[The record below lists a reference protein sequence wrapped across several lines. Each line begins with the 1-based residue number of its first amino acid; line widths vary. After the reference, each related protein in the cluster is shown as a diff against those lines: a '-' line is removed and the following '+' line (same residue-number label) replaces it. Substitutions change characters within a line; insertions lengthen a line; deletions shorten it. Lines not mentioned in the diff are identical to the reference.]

1 MKLDNEEK
9 KQNNDGK
16 SNRSNFKWLNKIKNK
31 SSARKSK
38 IIFNLDG
45 LGEIEFAKMHR
56 EANRPLNKIKE
67 FDKNTKFCPC
77 CSLPIEQKGYIER
90 FNFCDNTDKFSE
102 CGRGISLYF
111 SYFRFAIL
119 ILCLAFTSVALPAF
133 YLTYYSSKE
142 LVDVCNKIYEL
153 HKNDI
158 NITYPECLKFIKLDD
173 DSTINFGEWVLY
185 FNSVNLESYRL
196 LLNKLSNSSNKIEK
210 VLYNYSFMYFISL
223 LSLFILNLMYIVLLF
238 NRNKQYDILV
248 TSPSDYTIMIRN
260 IDSAFHIFWKKINK
274 LNDIIS
280 GRVGC
285 ISSDRTSKSY
295 NEIQKKANKLK
306 VDLGIENFA
315 LNKEINI
322 LEAFHQFIKNKICDN
337 SNDYIFQINQIN
349 ICYKISEYMKIE
361 EKIQDL
367 KKQLVIAIFAPYQQR
382 RNDDL
387 DFNERKY
394 FYPPFT
400 IFGFNIFCFDV
411 CQKSKFVSDIQEE
424 KAKLEKKLEELIKK
438 TESLN
443 EENFSGCI
451 FITFETMK
459 EPEKFLETYPKNFV
473 MSLLIKIKNIK
484 YFLCRC
490 FISREESKRFF
501 LKRNLDLHIAP
512 EPEDIIFENLEYSS
526 MERNL
531 RILFIYFLSFIIIGF
546 CFFVIFEFNR
556 LQIEKNIA
564 NNKRNKNL
572 IKYSLSLLI
581 TGVISLINIVFEKIL
596 GHLTKIEKHIS
607 MTDHYLSLSIKLT
620 LFTFINSAI
629 VPLISDSYVSKEGNY
644 ELLVLNITTY
654 FLTHSLITPL
664 IWTFN
669 FRFLYKKIKICC
681 IEKSDNHNMTQRE
694 LNEIYE
700 LPDMAIAYKY
710 SYIFKTLLMSFFYM
724 PIFPLS
730 TFISSVGL
738 FFGYFMEKFNFS
750 KMYKRPEMLNSK
762 ICEFYSNYFII
773 NLFMLTIGDYI
784 FTNRNIPNNKWTFIN
799 LTLFG
804 ILILIPYNQIFSLD
818 FLGINESDLKQEKYK
833 DIFLTFYNDYERSNP
848 MTKKEGIKHFINKL
862 IEKNFVEENRY
873 KEIMDNI
880 ENINLMELYYESKKS
895 FRQNSIKRSYTHKS
909 TIIQNKNKT
918 SYILNFNN
926 FVKNNKEI
934 VLNYLLSLVKKKN
947 TISKNNIIED
957 NIKEEKQEEIN
968 NKDNKD
974 NHFGLEVNEIKN
986 KPEDLIYDLATNRN
1000 YYKESEQKINLKNS
1014 ESFYPIQLNVRK
1026 NIPTKNVNTN
1036 SKNQSKN
1043 ILLNNKRKVRFTIGK
1058 KNNNENINDHN
1069 NKNIND
1075 DNKYDII
1082 NNNNNNINY
1091 KIDEIKDIEIYN
1103 RYKKNK
1109 KHKKK
1114 FDFKFSKYSKNIKTN
1129 AINNNLK
1136 NTNNNIIININ
1147 RKNNNPK
1154 IYNEISPNQDIS
1166 PFNFENYDE
1175 LHQKILN
1182 QYKSSTKLNSIDE
1195 YSGGLYRKEYE
1206 KKQKNIKIKKFD
1218 VKNNIFD
1225 LYNFENI

>member
-1 MKLDNEEK
+1 
-9 KQNNDGK
+9 
-16 SNRSNFKWLNKIKNK
+16 
-31 SSARKSK
+31 
-38 IIFNLDG
+38 
-45 LGEIEFAKMHR
+45 
-56 EANRPLNKIKE
+56 
-67 FDKNTKFCPC
+67 
-77 CSLPIEQKGYIER
+77 
-90 FNFCDNTDKFSE
+90 
-102 CGRGISLYF
+102 
-111 SYFRFAIL
+111 
-119 ILCLAFTSVALPAF
+119 
-133 YLTYYSSKE
+133 
-142 LVDVCNKIYEL
+142 
-153 HKNDI
+153 
-158 NITYPECLKFIKLDD
+158 
-173 DSTINFGEWVLY
+173 
-185 FNSVNLESYRL
+185 
-196 LLNKLSNSSNKIEK
+196 
-210 VLYNYSFMYFISL
+210 
-223 LSLFILNLMYIVLLF
+223 
-238 NRNKQYDILV
+238 
-248 TSPSDYTIMIRN
+248 
-260 IDSAFHIFWKKINK
+260 
-274 LNDIIS
+274 
-280 GRVGC
+280 
-285 ISSDRTSKSY
+285 
-295 NEIQKKANKLK
+295 
-306 VDLGIENFA
+306 
-315 LNKEINI
+315 
-322 LEAFHQFIKNKICDN
+322 
-337 SNDYIFQINQIN
+337 
-349 ICYKISEYMKIE
+349 
-361 EKIQDL
+361 
-367 KKQLVIAIFAPYQQR
+367 
-382 RNDDL
+382 
-387 DFNERKY
+387 
-394 FYPPFT
+394 
-400 IFGFNIFCFDV
+400 
-411 CQKSKFVSDIQEE
+411 
-424 KAKLEKKLEELIKK
+424 
-438 TESLN
+438 
-443 EENFSGCI
+443 
-451 FITFETMK
+451 
-459 EPEKFLETYPKNFV
+459 
-473 MSLLIKIKNIK
+473 
-484 YFLCRC
+484 
-490 FISREESKRFF
+490 
-501 LKRNLDLHIAP
+501 
-512 EPEDIIFENLEYSS
+512 
-526 MERNL
+526 
-531 RILFIYFLSFIIIGF
+531 
-546 CFFVIFEFNR
+546 
-556 LQIEKNIA
+556 
-564 NNKRNKNL
+564 
-572 IKYSLSLLI
+572 
-581 TGVISLINIVFEKIL
+581 
-596 GHLTKIEKHIS
+596 
-607 MTDHYLSLSIKLT
+607 
-620 LFTFINSAI
+620 
-629 VPLISDSYVSKEGNY
+629 
-644 ELLVLNITTY
+644 
-654 FLTHSLITPL
+654 
-664 IWTFN
+664 
-669 FRFLYKKIKICC
+669 
-681 IEKSDNHNMTQRE
+681 
-694 LNEIYE
+694 
-700 LPDMAIAYKY
+700 
-710 SYIFKTLLMSFFYM
+710 
-724 PIFPLS
+724 
-730 TFISSVGL
+730 
-738 FFGYFMEKFNFS
+738 
-750 KMYKRPEMLNSK
+750 
-762 ICEFYSNYFII
+762 
-773 NLFMLTIGDYI
+773 MLTIGDYI